1 MAAPKRGP
9 GRPTFLSPE
18 MTKEI
23 CLHVS
28 LGLTLHDAATL
39 AGIET
44 STLMLWQA
52 KGRDGEPKYVEFF
65 NSLQKAR
72 ATGKRNNLGL
82 IAAAGRKDWKAS
94 AWMMER
100 QHPTEYAPR
109 VVHWVREELTQALN
123 RLREVFLDELS
134 PEKLLTPGEAY
145 ELALASLTGE
155 GAPASAPPEEDGR
168 DDHQGGEAVVP
179 PPSEPDPARLS
190 RTRLRGGAARR
201 RSRWR

>member
-1 MAAPKRGP
+1 MPAPKRGP
-9 GRPTFLSPE
+9 GRPSYLTPAV
-18 MTKEI
+18 TKEI
-23 CLHVS
+23 CLHIS
-28 LGLTLHDAATL
+28 LGLTMNDAATL
-39 AGIET
+39 AGIEA

-52 KGRDGEPKYVEFF
+52 KGRDGDPKYVELFK
-65 NSLQKAR
+65 SLQKAK

-82 IAAAGRKDWKAS
+82 IAAASHKDWKAA

-123 RLREVFLDELS
+123 RLREVFDELS
-134 PEKLLTPGEAY
+134 PEKRLTPGEAY

-155 GAPASAPPEEDGR
+155 GAPSSAPPEEDGR

-179 PPSEPDPARLS
+179 AQPESDPA
-190 RTRLRGGAARR
+190 
-201 RSRWR
+201 